1 MPLVRQASTRS
12 DGHSFSVPPV
22 ATSDVAIR
30 PLSSKRHSTPS
41 KLPPFYFLDFEL
53 YRRTVTEIPSA
64 VTGIRPELQAFTED
78 IREQAQVYFRSIH
91 PWIPFLSKKLFN
103 ERLLNPLAPPDAGI
117 TLLFACIKLVCSLPD
132 GEDMCTD
139 AYTIIKSSILEAE
152 MAGILSFRILQ
163 AWILLCV
170 YEFGHAIY
178 PGAYFS
184 ISTCAKYATA
194 LGIDG
199 NETNAQRRTFHWIDV
214 EERTRARWVI
224 LILDR

>member
-1 MPLVRQASTRS
+1 M
-12 DGHSFSVPPV
+12 PPV
-22 ATSDVAIR
+22 TTSDVAIG
-30 PLSSKRHSTPS
+30 PLSSGRHNTSL
-41 KLPPFYFLDFEL
+41 KLPSFYFLDFEL
-53 YRRTVTEIPSA
+53 YRRTVTDIPSI
-64 VTGIRPELQAFTED
+64 VTGIRPELQALTQD
-78 IREQAQVYFRSIH
+78 IREQAQVYFHFIH
-91 PWIPFLSKKLFN
+91 PWIPFLSKRSFN
-103 ERLLNPLAPPDAGI
+103 ERLLSPLAPRDTGI
-117 TLLFACIKLVCSLPD
+117 TLLFACMKLVCSLPD

-152 MAGILSFRILQ
+152 MAGVLSFRILQ

-194 LGIDG
+194 LGIEG
-199 NETNAQRRTFHWIDV
+199 NETNTQCRTLHWIDA
-214 EERTRARWVI
+214 EERIRARWII